1 MIPVRVLLVDES
13 LPLLREVKEELESS
27 GGFEVFTAVSPA
39 AGLLGLARLQPDL
52 LIANPYA
59 GRGTVEEWRRAVER
73 YRAGRS
79 LSVLVL
85 ADRMCERD
93 ASILREIADLG
104 VIPDRRGR
112 RVVETILHGWA
123 EQEPEE
129 ILPSVA

>member
-27 GGFEVFTAVSPA
+27 GGFEVFTAVSPV

-59 GRGTVEEWRRAVER
+59 GRGTAEDWRRAVER

-85 ADRMCERD
+85 ANRVREPD
-93 ASILREIADLG
+93 ASVLREVADLG
-104 VIPDRRGR
+104 IVPHRPGS
-112 RVVETILHGWA
+112 RVVEAILTGWA
-123 EQEPEE
+123 CQEQEESLRP
-129 ILPSVA
+129 AA

>member
-39 AGLLGLARLQPDL
+39 AGMLALARLQPDL

-59 GRGTVEEWRRAVER
+59 GRGTAEEWRRAVDR
-73 YRAGRS
+73 FRSGRP

-85 ADRMCERD
+85 ADRLPEPD
-93 ASILREIADLG
+93 ASVLRDIADLG
-104 VIPDRRGR
+104 VVAHRQGSQVI
-112 RVVETILHGWA
+112 ETVLTGWA
-123 EQEPEE
+123 CQEQEEPMRH
-129 ILPSVA
+129 AA

>member
-13 LPLLREVKEELESS
+13 LPLLRAVKEELESS
-27 GGFEVFTAVSPA
+27 GGFEVFTAVSTA

-59 GRGTVEEWRRAVER
+59 GRGTAEDWRRSVER

-85 ADRMCERD
+85 ANRVHEPDATVLRD
-93 ASILREIADLG
+93 VADLG
-104 VIPDRRGR
+104 IVPDRPGV
-112 RVVETILHGWA
+112 RVIEAILAGWA
-123 EQEPEE
+123 CQEQEESLRP
-129 ILPSVA
+129 AA

>member
-1 MIPVRVLLVDES
+1 MIPIRVLLVDES

-59 GRGTVEEWRRAVER
+59 GRGTAEDWRRAVER

-85 ADRMCERD
+85 ANRVREPDT
-93 ASILREIADLG
+93 SVLREVADLG
-104 VIPDRRGR
+104 IVPRRPGS
-112 RVVETILHGWA
+112 RVVETILTGWA
-123 EQEPEE
+123 CREQEESLRP
-129 ILPSVA
+129 AA